1 MKPCEACSV
10 GKAKQNNV
18 SNNSDH
24 ETSKGNYEQIFINI
38 SSAKEKK
45 MDHQSNQN
53 YTGALW

>member
-10 GKAKQNNV
+10 GKAKQKNV

-38 SSAKEKK
+38 SSAKEKI
-45 MDHQSNQN
+45 D
-53 YTGALW
+53 